1 MSETENID
9 AVEVPGMEA
18 FTFGDPIPVMEQWQ
32 TLYWGECHNHQL
44 WYAPPYDPDALSKT
58 MRASPHHS
66 SAIFVKRNILAS
78 TFIPHPLLS
87 HRDFSKLALD
97 HLTFGNAYVERVPSR
112 SKKTMKLNVPLA
124 KYMRV
129 GTDGKSYYFATHS
142 WAEPHKY
149 KAENICHI
157 IEPDVNQ
164 EVYGAPEY
172 LSALNAA
179 WLDESATLFRRKY
192 YLNGSHAGY
201 ILYINDPAT
210 NKEDI
215 DAIRKALKDSKGPG
229 NFRNLFMYSPNG
241 KKDGIQILPISE
253 VSANDDFFKIKEAS
267 RIDIAAAHRVPPQL
281 MGATPTNTAGFGDLI
296 KAARVFAVNELMPLQ
311 QTMLQINEWLGEEV
325 IKFKDYSLLKDE
337 D

>member
-1 MSETENID
+1 MSETVSQD
-9 AVEVPGMEA
+9 SVEIQGMEA

-78 TFIPHPLLS
+78 TFIPHKLLGV
-87 HRDFSKLALD
+87 RDFSRLALD
-97 HLTFGNAYVERVPSR
+97 YLTFGNAYIERVMSQSR
-112 SKKTMKLNVPLA
+112 KPLKLNVPLA

-129 GTDGKSYYFATHS
+129 GTDDKSYYFATHS
-142 WAEPHKY
+142 WSDPHIY
-149 KAENICHI
+149 KKKNICHL

-210 NKEDI
+210 NKDDI
-215 DAIRKALKDSKGPG
+215 DDIRKALKNSKGPG
-229 NFRNLFMYSPNG
+229 NFRNLFLYSPNG

-267 RIDIAAAHRVPPQL
+267 RIDIAAAHRVPPAL
-281 MGATPTNTAGFGDLI
+281 MGATPTNTAGFGDVT
-296 KAARVFAVNELMPLQ
+296 KAARVFVINELHPLQ
-311 QTMLQINEWLGEEV
+311 QTMLQINDWLGEEV
-325 IKFKDYSLLKDE
+325 IRFKDYPLAND
-337 D
+337 